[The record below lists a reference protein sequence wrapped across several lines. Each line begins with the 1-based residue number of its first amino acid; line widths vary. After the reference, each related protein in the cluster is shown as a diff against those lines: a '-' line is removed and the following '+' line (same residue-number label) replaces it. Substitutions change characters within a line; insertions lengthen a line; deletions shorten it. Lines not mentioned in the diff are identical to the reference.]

1 MQRLLKQAVWTV
13 KGTLHVYVIR
23 SYKINR
29 NNKIRLKEKRSTTS
43 LKSTNYFKHYYRSFP

>member
-13 KGTLHVYVIR
+13 KGNIHVYVIR

-29 NNKIRLKEKRSTTS
+29 NNKIRLKEK
-43 LKSTNYFKHYYRSFP
+43 